1 MKFLTTPKILD
12 LQGFQGTFHKIFDS
26 LKCRKRKRK
35 LRTNRKS
42 SKSLYINS
50 FLALFVKKFDSL
62 KCRKKNKNRKLDF
75 LKIAITLDL
84 TRISAIMYIFLIMY
98 IEEYKFVEF
107 YKIATTIDFT
117 MITDTM
123 PVFLIMYIEEMR
135 FWNKSLIL

>member
-1 MKFLTTPKILD
+1 
-12 LQGFQGTFHKIFDS
+12 
-26 LKCRKRKRK
+26 
-35 LRTNRKS
+35 
-42 SKSLYINS
+42 
-50 FLALFVKKFDSL
+50 
-62 KCRKKNKNRKLDF
+62 
-75 LKIAITLDL
+75 
-84 TRISAIMYIFLIMY
+84 MY